1 MLDKFFCK
9 VNDKRI
15 EFPSEKEA
23 IEYCKENDIN
33 PHGIILMGD
42 KYIIKTKDSGFRTT
56 MDEAIRLCDANNSR
70 SFFSRKQAE
79 AFVEQLK
86 KQGIKAIITAAADPL
101 NKGSA
106 MYRVEWN

>member
-1 MLDKFFCK
+1 MPSTSKRFFLVLATSSEVTMSKNLDK
-9 VNDKRI
+9 
-15 EFPSEKEA
+15 A
-23 IEYCKENDIN
+23 IK
-33 PHGIILMGD
+33 
-42 KYIIKTKDSGFRTT
+42 
-56 MDEAIRLCDANNSR
+56 LCDASNYSR

-101 NKGSA
+101 NKGSV

>member
-42 KYIIKTKDSGFRTT
+42 KYIIKTKDSGFKTT
-56 MDEAIRLCDANNSR
+56 MDEAIKMCDASNSR

-101 NKGSA
+101 NKGSV